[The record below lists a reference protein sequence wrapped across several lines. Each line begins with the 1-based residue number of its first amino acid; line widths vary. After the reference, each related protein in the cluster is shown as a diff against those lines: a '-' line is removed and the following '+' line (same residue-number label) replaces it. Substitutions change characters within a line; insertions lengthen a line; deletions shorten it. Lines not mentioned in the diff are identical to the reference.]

1 MNPTSV
7 NSTDG
12 IFIKLRGKFIYF
24 TKFSVYIL
32 LSWVYYFLYEYGFL
46 KRLPPPSTI
55 SSLSDEYINKK
66 TVAFLK
72 SYEQNDSSIMNE
84 NIEKCF
90 YDQKLHAIAVEKED
104 NELEKTW
111 RRRIM
116 IENTPRGN
124 VVMHYDAFKQGFV
137 YYSDNSNIPYFV
149 INAVIMKYVLMYR
162 CRDFFLDDQIT
173 PEGKSSPLLSLDN
186 KPERA
191 EATENT
197 NENTKENTKNNK
209 PKENIPKS
217 SAFAKLKN
225 YNTVSIKSAL
235 HSNETNV
242 KNDTTTTTKKYSRN
256 KVIYSGKLSNF
267 NILQPMPKKR
277 HVPFPSTI
285 TDNVEANAD
294 AQKQVFTY
302 KDFKRMKQDS
312 ALKL

>member
-12 IFIKLRGKFIYF
+12 IFIKLRGKIIYF
-24 TKFSVYIL
+24 TKFSVYVL

-55 SSLSDEYINKK
+55 SSLSDEYIKK
-66 TVAFLK
+66 HTASFLK

-90 YDQKLHAIAVEKED
+90 YDQKLHAKAVEKED

-173 PEGKSSPLLSLDN
+173 PEGKSSVLLGLDN
-186 KPERA
+186 KPERE
-191 EATENT
+191 EAKENT
-197 NENTKENTKNNK
+197 NENTNDNK

-235 HSNETNV
+235 HSNETTAN
-242 KNDTTTTTKKYSRN
+242 NDTTTTKKYSRN

-267 NILQPMPKKR
+267 NILQPIPKKR
-277 HVPFPSTI
+277 HVPFSSTI
-285 TDNVEANAD
+285 TDNVEMNAD
-294 AQKQVFTY
+294 AQKHVFTY

-312 ALKL
+312 SLKL